1 MYDPIFKIDLE
12 HQGILN
18 KIIFGYLTHPI
29 IDWFYQNRYK
39 PNHLTT
45 LSFISQLSG
54 IWYLLDYDTVSFSV
68 LYFLGYYF
76 DCVDGPMARKYDM
89 VTVFG
94 DWYDHVTDILCFI
107 WVIHIYIY
115 QYVLLENT
123 LILIIS
129 IIYLLGLIGYVGCQE
144 KIYNKN
150 NEKAEISYSLYLT
163 TLFVEDEYRYFK
175 YCKFFCFTN
184 SVLLF
189 SVLPN
194 FLSY

>member
-29 IDWFYQNRYK
+29 IDWFYQKGYK
-39 PNHLTT
+39 PNHITT
-45 LSFISQLSG
+45 LSFISQLLA
-54 IWYLLDYDTVSFSV
+54 IRYLLNYDALSFSF

-76 DCVDGPMARKYDM
+76 DCIDGPMARKHDM

-94 DWYDHVTDILCFI
+94 DWYDHVTDVICFI
-107 WVIHIYIY
+107 WVIRIYIY
-115 QYVLLENT
+115 QYALLENT
-123 LILIIS
+123 FMCVIS
-129 IIYLLGLIGYVGCQE
+129 SIYFLGLIGYVGCQE

-150 NEKAEISYSLYLT
+150 QDGEISYSLYLT
-163 TLFVEDEYRYFK
+163 TLCVRDEYKYFK

-189 SVLPN
+189 SLLPN